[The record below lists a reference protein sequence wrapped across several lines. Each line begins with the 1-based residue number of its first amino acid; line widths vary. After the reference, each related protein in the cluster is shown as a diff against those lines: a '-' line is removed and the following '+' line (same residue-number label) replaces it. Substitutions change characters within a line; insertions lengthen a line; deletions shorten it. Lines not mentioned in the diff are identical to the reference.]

1 MVPWPVAVVCG
12 LYAVIATSA
21 AAAVWRALPQG
32 GAAVIGWSGLW
43 LAMAGSVVAG
53 LARMKPWGRRLA
65 VWGSLALLVGALGS
79 AVLAVMQAPPQ
90 PLRGLTA
97 TGLAGV
103 YLVVIRYLTRPRVKA
118 WFIE

>member
-1 MVPWPVAVVCG
+1 MVPWPIAVVCG
-12 LYAVIATSA
+12 LYAVIATA
-21 AAAVWRALPQG
+21 AAVAVWRALSEG
-32 GAAVIGWSGLW
+32 GVAAIGWSWFW

-53 LARMKPWGRRLA
+53 LAFMKPWGRRLA

-79 AVLAVMQAPPQ
+79 AVLAIMHAPPQ
-90 PLRGLTA
+90 PLRSMTA

-118 WFIE
+118 WFVE

>member
-1 MVPWPVAVVCG
+1 MVPWPITVVCG

-21 AAAVWRALPQG
+21 AAAVWRALSG
-32 GAAVIGWSGLW
+32 EGVAAIGWSWFW
-43 LAMAGSVVAG
+43 LAMAGSIVAG
-53 LARMKPWGRRLA
+53 LAFMKPWGRRLA
-65 VWGSLALLVGALGS
+65 VWGSLALLVGTMGS
-79 AVLAVMQAPPQ
+79 AVLAVMQAHPQ
-90 PLRGLTA
+90 PLRSMTA

>member
-1 MVPWPVAVVCG
+1 MVPWPIAVVCG

-21 AAAVWRALPQG
+21 AAAVWRAPSG
-32 GAAVIGWSGLW
+32 EGVAAIGWSWFW
-43 LAMAGSVVAG
+43 LAMALGIVAG
-53 LARMKPWGRRLA
+53 LAFMKPWGRRLA
-65 VWGSLALLVGALGS
+65 VWGSVALLVSTMGS
-79 AVLAVMQAPPQ
+79 AVLAVMQAHPQ
-90 PLRGLTA
+90 PLRSMTA